1 MSGSSFLAPHPF
13 CDILV
18 STAGGSVLKTSCI
31 LLYLAISLTATVAR
45 SQSPVVQVYLDS
57 QFQVLYRP
65 CPPVTTIDTL
75 YVVASGFTSPITD
88 IEYSVNLYGNF
99 VFFQDLIPAGFSGT
113 GYSGVGMRVDF
124 GGPINVVGKVLVQ
137 RIFGAWSC
145 QPCGGGFIPFI
156 VVEPHNVS
164 GKIQATRW
172 PDLAKIEADGG
183 INPLCGVLPVASSTW
198 GSIKALYR

>member
-1 MSGSSFLAPHPF
+1 MRTIRAL
-13 CDILV
+13 LV
-18 STAGGSVLKTSCI
+18 SCVLV
-31 LLYLAISLTATVAR
+31 LASSAR
-45 SQSPVVQVYLDS
+45 SQTPVVHVYLDP
-57 QFQVLYRP
+57 QFQVLHRT
-65 CPPVTTIDTL
+65 CPPSGTIDTL

-99 VFFQDLIPAGFSGT
+99 AFVQDLIPPGFSGT

-124 GGPINVVGKVLVQ
+124 GGPTNVVGKVLVQ
-137 RIFGAWSC
+137 RIFGYWSC

-156 VVEPHNVS
+156 VVEPHNES

-198 GSIKALYR
+198 GRIKALYR